1 MPISVALLFC
11 IPIGLLF
18 YMEARWFFRRFL
30 HRYELRERKAACAW
44 GLFGVLLIPVIY
56 AHGLIQES
64 FPGTTGR
71 TIATGFFVVV
81 GLLVCSPIFA
91 ILAKEKW

>member
-18 YMEARWFFRRFL
+18 WMEARWFLRRFL
-30 HRYELRERKAACAW
+30 NRYELRERRAASAW
-44 GLFGVLLIPVIY
+44 GLFGALLIPVIY
-56 AHGLIQES
+56 AHGLIQEA
-64 FPGTTGR
+64 FPGITGKA
-71 TIATGFFVVV
+71 IATGFFVAVAL
-81 GLLVCSPIFA
+81 GCCSPIFA